1 MIQALVTYPIV
12 ALAAAW
18 VLWSM
23 ILPARTRVGLRRMVG
38 LGTLACAAL
47 GPPRACGACDGSG
60 CPLVTPRRASARAA
74 PRASVPRNSA

>member
-23 ILPARTRVGLRRMVG
+23 VLPVRLRAALRRGLGSRTVVCDVQGQAGGCGGSDCLDCPLAPLERRAARTAPLTLR
-38 LGTLACAAL
+38 LH
-47 GPPRACGACDGSG
+47 P
-60 CPLVTPRRASARAA
+60 
-74 PRASVPRNSA
+74 